1 MDSHCTSVPTTYNSY
16 WMQVWL
22 VRLHCSPFRGEQERQ
37 GFGGNSL
44 IFYTEIRTVSRKLRT
59 AKIVEIIEQLSFNFV
74 SFQGCLPKVSSLA
87 SEYTS
92 MIILVIIS
100 VLTVEIV
107 VIILACCLC
116 FLQKYRRDKNC
127 QRIIVTKETSQQHH
141 HHHSP
146 QERNNW
152 SNSSLRDERK
162 NLIYTE
168 AMNDGVP

>member
-1 MDSHCTSVPTTYNSY
+1 MNLRNFGQKSA
-16 WMQVWL
+16 QVF
-22 VRLHCSPFRGEQERQ
+22 RLSNNCL
-37 GFGGNSL
+37 L
-44 IFYTEIRTVSRKLRT
+44 ILFP
-59 AKIVEIIEQLSFNFV
+59 
-74 SFQGCLPKVSSLA
+74 FQGCLAKVSSLA

-127 QRIIVTKETSQQHH
+127 QRIIVTKETSQQHSH
-141 HHHSP
+141 SHSP

-152 SNSSLRDERK
+152 NNSSLRDERR

>member
-1 MDSHCTSVPTTYNSY
+1 MSSCP
-16 WMQVWL
+16 
-22 VRLHCSPFRGEQERQ
+22 
-37 GFGGNSL
+37 GGAETSL
-44 IFYTEIRTVSRKLRT
+44 IWGSYFIFIKKIRTVPMNLRNFGQKS
-59 AKIVEIIEQLSFNFV
+59 AQVFRLSNNCLLILFP
-74 SFQGCLPKVSSLA
+74 FQGCLAKVSSLA

-127 QRIIVTKETSQQHH
+127 QRIIVTKETSQQQNQ
-141 HHHSP
+141 

-152 SNSSLRDERK
+152 NNSSLRDERR